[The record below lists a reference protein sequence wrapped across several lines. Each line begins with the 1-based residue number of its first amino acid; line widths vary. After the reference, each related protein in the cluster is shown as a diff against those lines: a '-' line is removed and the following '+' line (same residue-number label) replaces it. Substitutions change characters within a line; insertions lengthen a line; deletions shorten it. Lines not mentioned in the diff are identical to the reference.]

1 MIRCLP
7 CWGPTLPYWAIV
19 LSLAGWWF
27 SLPTAPNSDYFVG
40 QPRSQEV
47 IMLDVDVAEEQGMM
61 VTVMPAPDFSG
72 IGLSEG
78 RKQQFV
84 TWLLPLIGEENMH
97 IGALRKEAVKL
108 YHLSQTRRLS
118 LKQKEWLLNVALDYE
133 VDITNK
139 GFDLQ
144 FWQSLL
150 HRLDIIP
157 PSLVL
162 TQAALESGWGSSRL
176 AREGHNFFGMMCFK
190 PGCGI
195 SSPGVKGE
203 FRRFDSPK
211 SAVNSYMR
219 LINTKG
225 AYRAARSE
233 RMQDRLLGEIPSG
246 VSMAKTL
253 LSYSELGRGYV
264 TLLMRIMQENHLDD
278 FDGAD
283 VLSTLEPVVIP

>member
-1 MIRCLP
+1 MRCWR
-7 CWGPTLPYWAIV
+7 CWGPTLPYWAV
-19 LSLAGWWF
+19 LISLSAWWLA
-27 SLPTAPNSDYFVG
+27 LPPAPDNEFYVG

-47 IMLDVDVAEEQGMM
+47 MMLDVGVDDEQGMM
-61 VTVMPAPDFSG
+61 VTIMPAPDFSG
-72 IGLSEG
+72 TGLSEG

-108 YHLSQTRRLS
+108 YHLSQTKRLS

-133 VDITNK
+133 VDIDKK

-176 AREGHNFFGMMCFK
+176 AREGNNFFGMMCFK
-190 PGCGI
+190 SGCGMH
-195 SSPGVKGE
+195 SPGVKGE
-203 FRRFDSPK
+203 FRRFDSPQ
-211 SAVNSYMR
+211 SAVSSYMR

-225 AYRAARSE
+225 AYRTARSE
-233 RMQDRLLGEIPSG
+233 RMQNRLLGEMPSG

-264 TLLMRIMQENHLDD
+264 MLLMRIMQENHLDD
-278 FDGAD
+278 YDGAD
-283 VLSTLEPVVIP
+283 GLSTLEPVVNP